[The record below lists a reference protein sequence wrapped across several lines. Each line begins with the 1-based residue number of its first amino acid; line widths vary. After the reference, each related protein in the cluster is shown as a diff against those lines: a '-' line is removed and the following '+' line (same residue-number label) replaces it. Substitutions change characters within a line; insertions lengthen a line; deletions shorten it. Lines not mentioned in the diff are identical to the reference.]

1 MSGLAVEG
9 LTVRRGARTA
19 LADVSLSARP
29 GEFLVALGPNG
40 AGKSTLL
47 RALAGLQP
55 HEGRIR
61 LGGDDLAR
69 LTPRARARRVAWL
82 AQDGAAHWPL
92 PARDIVALG
101 RIPFGAPGGRLSGD
115 DAAAVERALAACDAL
130 DFADRPI
137 TELSGGER
145 ARVLLARALA
155 VEADLLLVDEPVA
168 ALDPAHRL
176 MVMEL
181 LAAQAR
187 AGRIVVAVLHDVGLA
202 LRAASRLLLIEA
214 GRLVADRPAGE
225 AFADD
230 ALDRVFGVRFAH
242 VRHGEEWLV
251 AARPAGR

>member
-1 MSGLAVEG
+1 MTGLAVEA

-19 LADVSLSARP
+19 LADVSFAARP

-55 HEGRIR
+55 HAGAIR
-61 LGGDDLAR
+61 LDGADLSR
-69 LTPRARARRVAWL
+69 LAPRARARRVAWL

-101 RIPFGAPGGRLSGD
+101 RIPFGAPGGRLPGD

-130 DFADRPI
+130 DFADRPV

-214 GRLVADRPAGE
+214 GRLVADRPADA

-242 VRHGEEWLV
+242 VRQGGEWLV
-251 AARPAGR
+251 AARPAGD

>member
-1 MSGLAVEG
+1 MTDLSVDGLCV
-9 LTVRRGARTA
+9 LRGARAA
-19 LADVSLSARP
+19 LSDVSFAALP

-55 HEGRIR
+55 CAGRIR
-61 LGGDDLAR
+61 LGGADLAA
-69 LTPRARARRVAWL
+69 LAPRARARRVAFL
-82 AQDGAAHWPL
+82 AQEGAAHWPL

-101 RIPFGAPGGRLSGD
+101 RLPFGARGARLAGAD
-115 DAAAVERALAACDAL
+115 EAAVERAMAACDVL
-130 DFADRPI
+130 DFADRPV

-176 MVMEL
+176 MVMER
-181 LAAQAR
+181 LAEQAR
-187 AGRIVVAVLHDVGLA
+187 AGSVVVAVLHDVGLA

-214 GRLVADRPAGE
+214 GRLVADRPAAD

-230 ALDRVFGVRFAH
+230 ALDRVFGVRFSH
-242 VRHGEEWLV
+242 VRRDGELLV
-251 AARPAGR
+251 AAAPAAR

>member
-9 LTVRRGARTA
+9 LTVRRGPRLA
-19 LADVSLSARP
+19 LDDVSFAARP

-55 HEGRIR
+55 HDGRVV
-61 LGGDDLAR
+61 LGGADLAGIA
-69 LTPRARARRVAWL
+69 PRERARRVAWL
-82 AQDGAAHWPL
+82 AQEGAAHWPL

-101 RIPFGAPGGRLSGD
+101 RIPFGAPGGRLSGA

-130 DFADRPI
+130 QFADRPV

-155 VEADLLLVDEPVA
+155 VEAGLLLVDEPVA

-176 MVMEL
+176 MVMER
-181 LAAQAR
+181 LAAEAR
-187 AGRIVVAVLHDVGLA
+187 AGRIVIAVLHDVGLA
-202 LRAASRLLLIEA
+202 LRAASRLLLLDR
-214 GRLVADRPAGE
+214 GRLVADRPAAE

-242 VRHGEEWLV
+242 VRRDGDWLV
-251 AARPAGR
+251 AARPAGK